1 METVRDI
8 VVSTGFFYDFEV
20 PVAVEL
26 VEEHLTHGHE
36 SGYHFIFVEVEGRTV
51 AYSCYGPI
59 MGTEGSFDL
68 FWIATH
74 NDFRGKGLGRIL
86 LEETHRAIG
95 EAGGRLCI
103 AETSTIEKYTPTRN
117 FYLSMGYELESVI
130 RDFYKAGDGKATF
143 VKRF

>member
-1 METVRDI
+1 MEPLAFTFRRNVSPADMEIVRDI

-26 VEEHLTHGHE
+26 VEEHLDHGLD
-36 SGYHFIFVEVEGRTV
+36 SGYHFIFVE
-51 AYSCYGPI
+51 
-59 MGTEGSFDL
+59 
-68 FWIATH
+68 
-74 NDFRGKGLGRIL
+74 
-86 LEETHRAIG
+86 ETHRAIR

-130 RDFYKAGDGKATF
+130 NDFYKIGDGKATF
-143 VKRF
+143 IKRF